1 MYLVYYAFPIVIT
14 QGQAPSISCIHIYL
28 TMIGTS
34 QHSWKITYVLFK
46 MQTFNKK
53 GGGSE
58 G

>member
-14 QGQAPSISCIHIYL
+14 QGQAPSISCIHIL
-28 TMIGTS
+28 IGTS